1 MFKLSRAILLV
12 NIDMSIV
19 NIIACLPSSPPSNNC
34 LGYQTQTTSQSKL
47 SSRPFQTSSPAIRYV
62 RIIKQGFC
70 SHRCWKVLAEGFLP
84 RLAPAIVESEICR
97 IIQIV
102 GKNLTPLSQRQTSNG
117 MTKPIL
123 YHKTHTA
130 WQKSYCM
137 SFAMPSYFP
146 CIHGK
151 THVFSAP
158 PYP

>member
-34 LGYQTQTTSQSKL
+34 LGYQTQTPSQSKL

-102 GKNLTPLSQRQTSNG
+102 GNNLRIVARWWTLCKSHLLRLCFGVFQPSLIWNLPRRF
-117 MTKPIL
+117 KVVKKL
-123 YHKTHTA
+123 TA
-130 WQKSYCM
+130 W
-137 SFAMPSYFP
+137 SFWWWW
-146 CIHGK
+146 G
-151 THVFSAP
+151 
-158 PYP
+158 